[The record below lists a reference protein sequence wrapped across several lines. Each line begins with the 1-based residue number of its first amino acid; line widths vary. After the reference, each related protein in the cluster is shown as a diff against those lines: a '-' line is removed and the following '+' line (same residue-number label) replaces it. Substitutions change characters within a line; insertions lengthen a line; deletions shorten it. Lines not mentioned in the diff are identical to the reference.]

1 MPLGTRI
8 RKAREQARISQAE
21 LARRIGISKTAMNAI
36 EGGATDPRAS
46 RIVAIAQVLV
56 DDHRNFDRY
65 TLLQVRWWPSLEEN
79 MGDKYLVDLTDA
91 EQECL
96 FDLIKKGKTS
106 VRKVTRAHILLQAA
120 EEATDEEIAE
130 ALRVGV
136 STVHRTRQ
144 RFVEEGLPAAL
155 TERARCGCG
164 RKLDGKQEAFLVALA
179 CSTPPPGRDRWTMQ
193 LLADR
198 FVEFQVVEQVSD
210 ETVRRVLKKTISSRG
225 REKNG
230 AFPV

>member
-1 MPLGTRI
+1 
-8 RKAREQARISQAE
+8 
-21 LARRIGISKTAMNAI
+21 
-36 EGGATDPRAS
+36 
-46 RIVAIAQVLV
+46 
-56 DDHRNFDRY
+56 
-65 TLLQVRWWPSLEEN
+65 

-91 EQECL
+91 EQEYL

-198 FVEFQVVEQVSD
+198 FVEFQAVEQVSD
-210 ETVRRVLKKTISSRG
+210 ETVRRVLKKRPQAVAAKRMVHSQCKSGVRLAHG
-225 REKNG
+225 GCVGSLRR
-230 AFPV
+230 AL